1 MLCPVPAEIFSDAPM
16 ALTSLLFFLSPVWLA
31 LSAAAHGQA
40 GGETC
45 SPVLCGNVS
54 ISFPFRILEQQRTDC
69 GLFGFQVLCPN
80 NTPYLGYYEGRFWFQ
95 IIDIFYGNGSLI
107 IADVH
112 KLEDLSIGRGCHA
125 PTNNSSNKLGYPF
138 STSPANK
145 NLIFYKCAKAPA
157 MAERGEIVEMMCHNN
172 TFVRVAER
180 FDESGSYG
188 AYSLEGCNATVVPV
202 RGLSGKINASRY
214 EELIRDGFLLTWDT
228 APTKSGN

>member
-1 MLCPVPAEIFSDAPM
+1 MAPV
-16 ALTSLLFFLSPVWLA
+16 LFFFSSILSTFLLQPMFA
-31 LSAAAHGQA
+31 GAQDGQA
-40 GGETC
+40 AESC

-54 ISFPFRILEQQRTDC
+54 ISSPFRILEQQGTEC
-69 GLFGFQVLCPN
+69 GLLGFQVLCSN

-95 IIDIFYGNGSLI
+95 ILDIFYGNGSLI

-112 KLEDLSIGRGCHA
+112 ILKDFSIVRGCHA
-125 PTNNSSNKLGYPF
+125 PTNNSSNKLGFPF

-145 NLIFYKCAKAPA
+145 NLIFYNCAKAPA
-157 MAERGEIVEMMCHNN
+157 MAERGALVEMMCHNHNN

-202 RGLSGKINASRY
+202 LGLSGKINASRY
-214 EELIRDGFLLTWDT
+214 EELISDGFLLTWEL
-228 APTKSGN
+228 KSGN